1 HPSDREVIRRL
12 NAFSSMG
19 LSPPAGISRSCPH
32 YVIPV
37 PPGAVAGQKYHCART
52 FHRLAGSCPA
62 YMNGIF
68 LARPSGVIAYGSTG
82 WHFHTRTGKYL
93 MNDIQFSKIHITIRG
108 GSLLLWLQF

>member
-1 HPSDREVIRRL
+1 
-12 NAFSSMG
+12 MG
-19 LSPPAGISRSCPH
+19 SHQTAECFQLHGPLTPAGISRSCPH
-32 YVIPV
+32 CVIPV

-52 FHRLAGSCPA
+52 FHRLAGSGPA

-68 LARPSGVIAYGSTG
+68 LAHPSGINAYGSTG
-82 WHFHTRTGKYL
+82 WHFHARTEMYL